1 MMERLANKTRLK
13 PEGTNPLKRVEA
25 VVVDGDRAMGSRTT
39 PEGVAYERARPLKR
53 PDGLTPPP
61 PATAV
66 APAAPARRLRRRT
79 LAPGL
84 TLLEVVLAVVI
95 LGLVAAAI
103 SGAISTVEAMNARSR
118 QMVAA
123 YELAHRL
130 ILTWLD
136 DQKRM
141 PAQTLPLDY
150 GPYTFMWDMQE
161 DSVRM
166 VINEAQKANSGA
178 SPQALSRFKLVSIN
192 VYMSEGDPRQPYKG
206 PLLASLNRLYDPA
219 APRNPESMKNLNDLD
234 NLGRLLRDIT
244 GQDIPIPNGGSGG
257 PGNRN
262 NNGGSDSKR

>member
-1 MMERLANKTRLK
+1 MK
-13 PEGTNPLKRVEA
+13 
-25 VVVDGDRAMGSRTT
+25 GDRKSKHPGPNGPPPSGSVSSYGASARAAPGSRSS
-39 PEGVAYERARPLKR
+39 A
-53 PDGLTPPP
+53 
-61 PATAV
+61 
-66 APAAPARRLRRRT
+66 
-79 LAPGL
+79 GL

-161 DSVRM
+161 DNVRM
-166 VINEAQKANSGA
+166 VINEAQKANSGS
-178 SPQALSRFKLVSIN
+178 SPLALSRFKLVSIT
-192 VYMSEGDPRQPYKG
+192 VYMAEGDPRQPYKG
-206 PLLASLNRLYDPA
+206 PELATLKRLYDPA
-219 APRNPESMKNLNDLD
+219 AARNPESMKALKDPD
-234 NLGRLLRDIT
+234 NLARLIREIT
-244 GQDIPIPNGGSGG
+244 GQEVPIPNGG
-257 PGNRN
+257 GNTN
-262 NNGGSDSKR
+262 NNGGGSDSKR

>member
-1 MMERLANKTRLK
+1 MERLAGRTSLRADGAQ
-13 PEGTNPLKRVEA
+13 PRKR
-25 VVVDGDRAMGSRTT
+25 TC
-39 PEGVAYERARPLKR
+39 ER
-53 PDGLTPPP
+53 G
-61 PATAV
+61 
-66 APAAPARRLRRRT
+66 PARRGAR

-130 ILTWLD
+130 VLTWLD

-161 DSVRM
+161 DNVRM
-166 VINEAQKANSGA
+166 VINEAQKANSGS
-178 SPQALSRFKLVSIN
+178 SPQALSRFKLVSIT
-192 VYMSEGDPRQPYKG
+192 VYMAEGDPRQPYKG
-206 PLLASLNRLYDPA
+206 PELATLNRLYDPA
-219 APRNPESMKNLNDLD
+219 AVRNPESMKTMKDPD
-234 NLGRLLRDIT
+234 NLARLIREIT
-244 GQDIPIPNGGSGG
+244 GQEVPIPNGG
-257 PGNRN
+257 GNTN
-262 NNGGSDSKR
+262 NKGGGSDSKR